1 MKELSKVTKN
11 ERTGHAKYVVWFQ
24 NLYSLLLD
32 SGPENPTT
40 VGLQWNLT
48 MDINLKKKTLI
59 SKFECFFLPVLSY
72 KLQSGQTIAVCT

>member
-48 MDINLKKKTLI
+48 MDINLKKNFNIKI
-59 SKFECFFLPVLSY
+59 RMFLPASVIL
-72 KLQSGQTIAVCT
+72 